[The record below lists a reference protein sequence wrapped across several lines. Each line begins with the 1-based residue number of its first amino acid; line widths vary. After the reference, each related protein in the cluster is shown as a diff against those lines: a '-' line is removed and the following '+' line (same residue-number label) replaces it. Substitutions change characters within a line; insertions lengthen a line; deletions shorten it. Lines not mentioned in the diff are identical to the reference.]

1 MPSIKKESAGSATI
15 YTMRNTKGN
24 ELKVSNLGAR
34 VVSMRFRDKDFK
46 NQLLLKDDAAAGN
59 VFVDGGADFAKII
72 WQAEE
77 TLEGVKFSAQ
87 VGDKSAV
94 VTYSVSNDNEISI
107 KYEANGV
114 EEISTEMIFALP
126 DADFRACQKGAAWE
140 KIGGAKNYPVTE
152 PAEVEMELGMFG
164 YDPGCPIDYLDA
176 GLKNAANISC
186 AALNIDLIVY
196 ATQNEIQVEAVEGG
210 FAVKT
215 SGSNVADGKI
225 NAQTVYMIKNRK

>member
-87 VGDKSAV
+87 IGDKSTV

-107 KYEANGV
+107 KYEASGV

-140 KIGGAKNYPVTE
+140 KIGGAKTYPVTE

-196 ATQNEIQVEAVEGG
+196 ATQNEIQVETVEGG

-215 SGSNVADGKI
+215 SGSNAADGKI
-225 NAQTVYMIKNRK
+225 KAQTVYMIKNRK